1 MILVLVIASILTT
14 SLSYAQLNS
23 PEFGIRFLPSLLI
36 EDKEGIIQ
44 VYAKQ
49 GNFLIP
55 KKIDGLTVT
64 SLDSS
69 IIRVL

>member
-14 SLSYAQLNS
+14 SLSYAQLDS

-55 KKIDGLTVT
+55 KKN
-64 SLDSS
+64 
-69 IIRVL
+69 